1 MKKIISGLNFLLVI
15 FSTVSM
21 VFYSHAS
28 YYPIG
33 SAEWVAEVEQKRMA
47 MTNSGFNQNLPQ
59 NYYPHPQ
66 QQLNYSGYPQLNYSG
81 YPQAN
86 GHNHWQ
92 HSPSQYYSNNQY
104 FSPQQQPQHSVAT
117 KIGSYNCGNVNSGNV
132 NSGNFNS
139 GNFNSGNVNSGN
151 VNSGN
156 VNSGNVNS
164 GNVNSGNVNSN
175 NVNSRLSNSHSGQ
188 LSAGNDPYQTAK
200 NRIDRLLKIR
210 TDLQDSLR
218 DTVITVPNFNGEYHF
233 NNTSK
238 VIKIEKLQAGENS
251 NYNLLTLPDFT
262 YKSSVSKHI
271 GATMVF
277 AHMINIKWS
286 KANSILWALQNNSL
300 DISCFEVVGLNNLD
314 SGSRALQY
322 YNTVK
327 DEQKKNS
334 DFFKSIIC
342 VDCSSK
348 TNNLCLSPEEIVLL
362 LTRMQHFFKS
372 QNDAFVLLMNKL
384 TQEGNSSSHLITVL
398 VHKVNG
404 AMGAVV
410 ANSVEEDQTAIGK
423 LMTSLF
429 GVRSDDYSSN
439 YAFNMKK
446 MLEKDEQNSHTDSR
460 LINYF
465 MSKLGY

>member
-117 KIGSYNCGNVNSGNV
+117 KIGSYNC
-132 NSGNFNS
+132 
-139 GNFNSGNVNSGN
+139 
-151 VNSGN
+151 
-156 VNSGNVNS
+156 